1 MLSFRVVYIL
11 EKRRLQNSIQNE
23 AEYQGFEMFN
33 IFESRYY
40 TQLEKFLNQRNKN
53 MLILLK
59 AKNAAEQQ
67 PPAREQSYREV
78 NELV

>member
-40 TQLEKFLNQRNKN
+40 AQLEKFHNQRNKN

-59 AKNAAEQQ
+59 AKNAADQQ
-67 PPAREQSYREV
+67 QPARE
-78 NELV
+78 